1 MALVDIVRSLVEREV
16 EFIVV
21 GGLAAVLQGV
31 PVNTLDI
38 DVVYR
43 RTPENIERLLSSLVD
58 IGAIFRDDTRRIPP
72 NHSHLESRGHKLLET
87 RHGPLDLLGTIEDA
101 TGFEELVRDSEW
113 LEIAGMRVRV
123 ITLERLVQVKRSLNR
138 PKDRAM
144 LMLIE
149 ATIAEKR
156 RS

>member
-72 NHSHLESRGHKLLET
+72 NRSHLESRGHKLLET

-123 ITLERLVQVKRSLNR
+123 ITLERLVQVKHSLNR